1 MRYDVTSYNVHVAE
15 LQRRSDS
22 IIRLVEKENKAK
34 LTKRKRPNKS
44 GSNKKKKYKRTKKWN
59 KR

>member
-44 GSNKKKKYKRTKKWN
+44 GSNKKKKYKRTKK
-59 KR
+59 